1 MNFKEILSGI
11 FIFLSL
17 TLNFDF
23 VYGEFDKFSH
33 HSIYVLYFAIVVNII
48 GTILKI
54 GDRTKIGSILV
65 ATSIVALIQLVFAG
79 IIWSYY
85 ENFSTGVSDENIFNV
100 ISMASGALVA
110 NFLSVMILII
120 DTSRIKR

>member
-1 MNFKEILSGI
+1 MNFKEILIGI

-23 VYGEFDKFSH
+23 VYGDFDNLSH

-79 IIWSYY
+79 LIWSYY
-85 ENFSTGVSDENIFNV
+85 ENFTIGVSDSNIFNV
-100 ISMASGALVA
+100 VSMASGALVA

>member
-1 MNFKEILSGI
+1 MNKKDILSGV
-11 FIFLSL
+11 FIFLAL

-23 VYGEFDKFSH
+23 VYGDFNNLAH

-54 GDRTKIGSILV
+54 GDDTKMGSLLV
-65 ATSIVALIQLVFAG
+65 STSIVAVIQLILAALL
-79 IIWSYY
+79 WSWNQ
-85 ENFSTGVSDENIFNV
+85 NFGESVSNNNIFSIV
-100 ISMASGALVA
+100 SLAAGALVA
-110 NFLSVMILII
+110 NFLSVIIMII